1 MKLKVGRDPE
11 RTLRAVAEVRKAIG
25 DQVHLSVDANCAFDV
40 RTALRVG
47 RRLEAFGIQWFE
59 EPIPPDDVD
68 GYAELAHA
76 LDIPIAAGECEFT
89 RWGVKDLLVRRAVD
103 IIQPDVARAGGFSE
117 CRKIAALCSA
127 FNIAYAPHTGA
138 SSAVCLAASVQLA
151 AALPN
156 FLIYE
161 YMRGD
166 WSARQPNPLREDLL
180 REPVEVFADGHVL
193 VPSRPGIG
201 VELNEAVVARYRV

>member
-1 MKLKVGRDPE
+1 MAGRKTP
-11 RTLRAVAEVRKAIG
+11 RKG
-25 DQVHLSVDANCAFDV
+25 ET
-40 RTALRVG
+40 R
-47 RRLEAFGIQWFE
+47 
-59 EPIPPDDVD
+59 PI
-68 GYAELAHA
+68 
-76 LDIPIAAGECEFT
+76 
-89 RWGVKDLLVRRAVD
+89 GVKDLLVHRAVD

-117 CRKIAALCSA
+117 CRKIAALSTA

-138 SSAVCLAASVQLA
+138 SSAVCLAASVRLA

-166 WSARQPNPLREDLL
+166 WSARQHNPLREDLV
-180 REPVEVFADGHVL
+180 RGSAEVFEKGNIL

-201 VELNEAVVARYRV
+201 VELNEEVVSRYRV